1 MEENKK
7 LQGIKDIVET
17 TELLLVSRGEYQ
29 KTTNVIVESALR
41 ISGAH
46 RACLIIMNK
55 KGELIIKK
63 GLPQYTHGIG
73 QKITPDTG
81 ETFLKQV
88 MSDESIVLVTNPCED
103 SRLAYMRELVMTY
116 GISSMLFLPLFFE
129 GESIGI
135 LVFDLVGREKL
146 SKEAFEKIKLLGRL
160 ASIAIGMEYKGRK
173 DQEKILQG
181 EELRILGEYSSRVA
195 HTIRN
200 SLTIIGGFSGRLLKR
215 LLKESKSGESKTDS
229 ELVETL
235 WGSAKIIDDE
245 SKKLERIVNDVLIF
259 TSFKKPI
266 LEPHNINK
274 FIKEEI
280 SRVSNGVKP
289 GFNLDKQLNKVN
301 TAFDRDM
308 MSICIQDLM
317 RNAAEASASR
327 ILIKTKLKPKQR
339 EIVISVINTG
349 KRISPQIIKDIFSP
363 FVTTKMDGTGL
374 GLANVQS
381 IVGSHGGNISV
392 SSDNDATEFKITL
405 PLLKTTYK

>member
-7 LQGIKDIVET
+7 LQGIKDIGKT
-17 TELLLVSRGEYQ
+17 AELLLASRGEYQ
-29 KTTNVIVESALR
+29 KTINVVVESALR

-46 RACLIIMNK
+46 RACLIIENK
-55 KGELIIKK
+55 KGEIIIKA
-63 GLPQYTHGIG
+63 GLPQYDHGIG
-73 QKITPDTG
+73 QKFTPDTG
-81 ETFLKQV
+81 ESFLKQV

-103 SRLAYMRELVMTY
+103 SRVAYMRELVMTY

-146 SKEAFEKIKLLGRL
+146 SKGAFEKIKLLGRL

-181 EELRILGEYSSRVA
+181 EELRILGEHSSRVA

-215 LLKESKSGESKTDS
+215 LLKESKSGESKIDS
-229 ELVETL
+229 ELGETL
-235 WGSAKIIDDE
+235 WENARIIDDE

-274 FIKEEI
+274 FITEEI

-301 TAFDRDM
+301 TVFDRDK

-317 RNAAEASASR
+317 RNAAEASASK
-327 ILIKTKLKPKQR
+327 ILIKTKLKPKQK
-339 EIVISVINTG
+339 EIVISVINNG

-363 FVTTKMDGTGL
+363 FVTTKMEGTGL

-381 IVGSHGGNISV
+381 IVGSHGGNTSV
-392 SSDNDATEFKITL
+392 WSDDDTTEFKITL
-405 PLLKTTYK
+405 PLPKPT